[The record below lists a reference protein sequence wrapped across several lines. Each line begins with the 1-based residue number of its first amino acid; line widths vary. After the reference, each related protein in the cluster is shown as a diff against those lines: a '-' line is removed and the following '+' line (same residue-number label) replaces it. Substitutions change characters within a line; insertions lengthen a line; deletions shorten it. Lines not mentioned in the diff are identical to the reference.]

1 MHKEY
6 CTVFIDGLTY
16 IEWVQCLLTAVQW
29 GAGHS
34 WKGRVPPA
42 RSPPPSTNPRP
53 PCSGPWSHCP
63 CGSLVHP
70 RTELCTSRGL
80 GRDSGSSASAWSC
93 QGCPAEAI
101 QWKCNMC
108 VVKVSE
114 SKLSITGYTTE
125 TAWRDCIIIHWPW
138 VSHECSNSK
147 ISWLY
152 LLFNPNPSL
161 ATCKVDWVEYIMALL
176 YYPVK
181 GTVHVHSGFIS
192 ARILFKRGQMHC
204 GKFQGGGG
212 QSKSKR
218 GQHHTKYRKANC
230 QGGGGKAPSP
240 PPPLWNKS

>member
-1 MHKEY
+1 MSFNTHTYTYTLPYTLHTICRLYSSYMHKEY

-53 PCSGPWSHCP
+53 PCSGLWSHCP
-63 CGSLVHP
+63 CGSLVRL

-80 GRDSGSSASAWSC
+80 GQGSGSSALAWSC

-101 QWKCNMC
+101 QWKCNVR

-125 TAWRDCIIIHWPW
+125 TAWRDCIIIHWP
-138 VSHECSNSK
+138 
-147 ISWLY
+147 
-152 LLFNPNPSL
+152 
-161 ATCKVDWVEYIMALL
+161 
-176 YYPVK
+176 
-181 GTVHVHSGFIS
+181 
-192 ARILFKRGQMHC
+192 
-204 GKFQGGGG
+204 
-212 QSKSKR
+212 
-218 GQHHTKYRKANC
+218 
-230 QGGGGKAPSP
+230 
-240 PPPLWNKS
+240 